1 LLPVLIYGAGTPGL
15 LLGVA
20 LVALKYGGIQWLG
33 LLAVPLLLTYNG
45 QRGKANLGKLFYWY
59 YPIHLV
65 VIYGISLI
73 L

>member
-1 LLPVLIYGAGTPGL
+1 MLWMVFYVAIYSVVYFFALDKLYGVIQMAVVLSIPIL
-15 LLGVA
+15 MM
-20 LVALKYGGIQWLG
+20 
-33 LLAVPLLLTYNG
+33 YNG